1 MPRRCLG
8 FTKQRAGTETHPYVV
23 RTTPNNMIQK
33 TLKRI
38 FSKQIRNTRNTRALG
53 GGRVSMQNP
62 FRTHKMGYLAP
73 PERSQSVWQLKNWSE
88 DELLC
93 LPVDRLMKVIVDIS
107 PEVNKAYTDFL
118 RTSND
123 GWYYEVEPM
132 QAKPVIDDFIAR
144 LETKHHDFDV
154 LLDQIYAGVYLR
166 GALFIELV
174 LNESADMATNL
185 AVLDP
190 ITARFNRTQHP
201 TEGEQWELGQW
212 QSAKWVSLADDP
224 TVMYVPFNNGP
235 GTPFGKSFMTTAP
248 VDVVRQLGVMND
260 FRRVLESQGWARAD
274 FSVDSEKLKDFMP
287 PEIVGDVQAED
298 EFIRDFLNGI
308 NTMYANLKPN
318 EGYGHL
324 DIVTVNMPKGGQM
337 QSSFFGMVD
346 GLMRLYDRR
355 IGRATGSTPI
365 KQHSNENVS
374 ETHAREQRSDYRIN
388 IESIQSTVAGT
399 LSTLF
404 GYVLRAEGVQ
414 GQVTFHF
421 ERTLDPMDIKA
432 LEEAEGVRIDN
443 LKKLKELRDMDGIDD
458 KTYQKAVNQYKM
470 EKEKHSA

>member
-1 MPRRCLG
+1 
-8 FTKQRAGTETHPYVV
+8 
-23 RTTPNNMIQK
+23 MIQK
-33 TLKRI
+33 AFKR
-38 FSKQIRNTRNTRALG
+38 FFNKETRNARNTRALG

-62 FRTHKMGYLAP
+62 FRSHTLGALAP
-73 PERSQSVWQLKNWSE
+73 PERSQSVWHLKNWSE

-93 LPVDRLMKVIVDIS
+93 LPVHKLMQVIIDIS
-107 PEVNKAYTDFL
+107 PEVNKAFTDFL
-118 RTSND
+118 RTCNE

-144 LETKHHDFDV
+144 LAVQHHDFDV

-166 GALFIELV
+166 GALFIELI
-174 LNESADMATNL
+174 LNETADMATNL

-212 QSAKWVSLADDP
+212 QSGKWVSLADDP
-224 TVMYVPFNNGP
+224 TVMYVPFNNAP
-235 GTPFGKSFMTTAP
+235 DIPFGKSFMATAP
-248 VDVVRQLGVMND
+248 VDVVRQLGVLND
-260 FRRVLESQGWARAD
+260 FRRVLESHGWARAD
-274 FSVDSEKLKDFMP
+274 FSVDSDKLKDFMP
-287 PEIVGDVQAED
+287 PEIVGDVAAED

-308 NTMYANLKPN
+308 NTMYSHLKPN

-324 DIVTVNMPKGGQM
+324 DIVTVNMPTGGQM

-365 KQHSNENVS
+365 KQHSNEHVT
-374 ETHAREQRSDYRIN
+374 ETHAREQRNDYRIN
-388 IESIQSTVAGT
+388 VQSIQSTVAGT

-404 GYVLRAEGVQ
+404 GYVLRAEGVR

-421 ERTLDPMDIKA
+421 ENTLDPLDVKA
-432 LEEAEGVRIDN
+432 LAEAEGVRIDN

-458 KTYQKAVNQYKM
+458 NTYQKAVTQYKA
-470 EKEKHSA
+470 EQDKHSG